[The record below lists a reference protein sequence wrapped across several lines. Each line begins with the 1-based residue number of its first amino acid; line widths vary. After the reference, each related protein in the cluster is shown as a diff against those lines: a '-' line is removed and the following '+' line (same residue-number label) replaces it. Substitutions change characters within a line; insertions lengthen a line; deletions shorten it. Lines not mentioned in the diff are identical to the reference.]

1 MPEFTIQ
8 IGDAK
13 DGPLCIVI
21 CAPAATEEEAR
32 QQLRGRLEQTGS
44 QIILALPDLGQ
55 YVALKINPARL
66 DEATVIRQGSS

>member
-21 CAPAATEEEAR
+21 CATAASEEEAR
-32 QQLRGRLEQTGS
+32 RQLGARLEQTGS
-44 QIILALPDLGQ
+44 QIILALPNLGQ
-55 YVALKINPARL
+55 YVVLKINPARL
-66 DEATVIRQGSS
+66 DEATVIRQGSA